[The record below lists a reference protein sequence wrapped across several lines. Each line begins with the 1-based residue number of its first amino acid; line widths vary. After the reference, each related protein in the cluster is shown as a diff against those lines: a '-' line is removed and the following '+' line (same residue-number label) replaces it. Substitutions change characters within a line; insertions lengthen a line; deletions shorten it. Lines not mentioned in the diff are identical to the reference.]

1 MTQPVS
7 QLDVTTYNDSRIC
20 GDLAMCVSPVP
31 LRKSRNQNKLRI
43 ACKFRAEQYCVPPSR
58 GIDAVDAPGH
68 LLVAVVRDHPA
79 TPPHPGVVPDLAPV
93 GTPPGGSSGLSN

>member
-31 LRKSRNQNKLRI
+31 LRKFKNQNKLRI
-43 ACKFRAEQYCVPPSR
+43 ECKFRAEQYCTAFAR
-58 GIDAVDAPGH
+58 GGKGSLARDVMGKDAKNAPQLERELCCNEH
-68 LLVAVVRDHPA
+68 ADLLQY
-79 TPPHPGVVPDLAPV
+79 LA
-93 GTPPGGSSGLSN
+93 GRR